1 MRWAIFISLLVCLN
15 SLAPGSLALCAPRAA
30 SPAPTVDH
38 IVVLKS
44 ARIMRLYSS
53 DNKIVKEYRVALGRN
68 PVGAKQRQG
77 DSKTPEGTYTIDR
90 KNQHSQFHLSLRV
103 SYPSAQDR
111 QRAQHEGVDPG
122 GDIMIHGLMPVFSW
136 LGPLHRQHDWTDG
149 CIAVTNAEI
158 EEIWSLVP
166 VGTRIE
172 IRP

>member
-1 MRWAIFISLLVCLN
+1 MNWAIFISLLTLN
-15 SLAPGSLALCAPRAA
+15 FLAPGSLALSAQRAA
-30 SPAPTVDH
+30 SPGPAVDH

-53 DNKIVKEYRVALGRN
+53 DNKIVKEYHVALGKN

-103 SYPSAQDR
+103 SYPSAQNR
-111 QRAQHEGVDPG
+111 QRAQREGVDPG
-122 GDIMIHGLMPVFSW
+122 GDIMIHGLMPVFAW
-136 LGPLHRQHDWTDG
+136 LGSLHRQHDWTDG

-166 VGTRIE
+166 VGTKIE